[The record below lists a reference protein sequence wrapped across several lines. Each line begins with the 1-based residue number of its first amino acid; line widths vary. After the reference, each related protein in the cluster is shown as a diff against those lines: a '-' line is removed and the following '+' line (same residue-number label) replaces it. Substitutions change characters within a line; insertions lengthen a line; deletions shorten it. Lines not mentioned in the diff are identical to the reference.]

1 MTDTPGQIG
10 GRIAARRHAR
20 RMTQADLSR
29 ASFVSLSMIR
39 GIERG
44 VRSPSDKTL
53 DSLAAALDVDP
64 SRLVNGNSRTSGRVH
79 SALPHISAAIA
90 GYDVP
95 DGPALRSLPE
105 LTSAVNDALTWRLG
119 AQYSRLAVQAPAL
132 LGDALRT
139 LHTATGHRRKE
150 AAQLL
155 ASAARAAD
163 AVAYKFGA
171 YDLSAR
177 LVELL
182 RWACTRAGDPLL
194 NATTAYVRTE
204 TFLAARS
211 YATGLRA
218 LEAAI
223 DAAPS
228 PKEPRSVAARGALH
242 MRAAVVAGRA
252 GDETAADT
260 HLAEAEPLA
269 ALLPEGIYNG
279 TAFGP
284 SSLRIHQV
292 SVAVSLGTAHVSRA
306 LDVARDWKPPR
317 DLPSERRSSFSIE
330 LARAQVWAGL
340 MDDAFESL
348 KAARRVAPQHTREHP
363 WAREDTAT
371 LRRLKRADAEELTAF
386 AAWIGA
392 V

>member
-1 MTDTPGQIG
+1 
-10 GRIAARRHAR
+10 
-20 RMTQADLSR
+20 MTQADLSR

-79 SALPHISAAIA
+79 GALPHISAAIA
-90 GYDVP
+90 GYDIP
-95 DGPALRSLPE
+95 DGPAARKLPE
-105 LTSAVNDALTWRLG
+105 LTSAVNDAVSWRLG

-139 LHTATGHRRKE
+139 LHTAKGRQQKG

-155 ASAARAAD
+155 ASTARAAD

-177 LVELL
+177 LVELM
-182 RWACTRAGDPLL
+182 RWACTQAEDPLL

-211 YATGLRA
+211 YAVGLRA
-218 LEAAI
+218 LEAAV
-223 DAAPS
+223 DAAP
-228 PKEPRSVAARGALH
+228 PPTDPRSIAARGALH

-252 GDETAADT
+252 ENETAADT
-260 HLAEAEPLA
+260 HLAEAETLA
-269 ALLPEGIYNG
+269 ALVPEDIYDG

-292 SVAVSLGTAHVSRA
+292 SVAVSLGAAHVSRA
-306 LDVARDWKPPR
+306 LDVAQEWKPPR
-317 DLPSERRSSFSIE
+317 DLPSERRSAFYIE
-330 LARAQVWAGL
+330 LARAQLWAGL

-348 KAARRVAPQHTREHP
+348 KVARTAAPQHTREHP

-371 LRRLKRADAEELTAF
+371 LRRVKRSDEELTAF
-386 AAWIGA
+386 AEWIGA
-392 V
+392 I